1 MKPAF
6 QIFTASIL
14 ILLANISQSHHSF
27 PAHYDGDKEVV
38 VTGEVKE
45 FRYENPHARIY
56 LLVTTGDETVEWLVE
71 MGSRNGMYR
80 AGWRQEHIAPG
91 DIIRVT
97 GSPSRKVEHAMHAS
111 AITTADGGSIGPG
124 PLSGRTTTQ

>member
-1 MKPAF
+1 MKIALH
-6 QIFTASIL
+6 IFTVSM
-14 ILLANISQSHHSF
+14 LLLVANSSQSHHSF
-27 PAHYDGDKEVV
+27 PAHYDGDKEVI

-45 FRYENPHARIY
+45 FKYENPHARIY
-56 LLVTTGDETVEWLVE
+56 LLVTTDDETVEWLVE

-80 AGWRQEHIAPG
+80 AGWRQEHIATG

-97 GSPSRKVEHAMHAS
+97 GSPSRKVQHAMHAS

-124 PLSGRTTTQ
+124 SLSGRTTAR

>member
-1 MKPAF
+1 M
-6 QIFTASIL
+6 AS
-14 ILLANISQSHHSF
+14 LLLLVANISLSHHSF
-27 PAHYDGDKEVV
+27 PAHYDGEKEVV

-56 LLVTTGDETVEWLVE
+56 LLVTSDGETAEWLVE

-124 PLSGRTTTQ
+124 SLSGRTTAK